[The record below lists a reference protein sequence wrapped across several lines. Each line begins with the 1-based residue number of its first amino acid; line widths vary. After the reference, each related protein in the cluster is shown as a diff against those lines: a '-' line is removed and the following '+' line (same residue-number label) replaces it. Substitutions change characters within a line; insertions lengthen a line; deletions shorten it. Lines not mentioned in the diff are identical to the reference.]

1 MGDNEISKIAIHSS
15 ILTMRSNKQWLLFL
29 TFFCHLT
36 PDCHLQQLE
45 NPRDHDQHSHQHQPQ
60 GLSQQNSAQG
70 GQKGP
75 RSEES
80 EVPQQRRRYPDRSR
94 SYSNSDPGAVF
105 RNQNQNRNQQT
116 SLFSQQQRS
125 SNQQQIS
132 FNQQQNSIKQ
142 TQSFAYEP
150 FPTNNNSRSN
160 YQGNVASSNY
170 QSNVIVTSRTTTTK
184 TTLKT
189 TQQTTVRPGQSP

>member
-1 MGDNEISKIAIHSS
+1 MNNTLVAIRGSSKLLVCQNLDYRNLQEISYNTNFR
-15 ILTMRSNKQWLLFL
+15 ILFKESYIYFFYFL
-29 TFFCHLT
+29 T
-36 PDCHLQQLE
+36 
-45 NPRDHDQHSHQHQPQ
+45 
-60 GLSQQNSAQG
+60 G

-116 SLFSQQQRS
+116 SSFSQQQRS

-132 FNQQQNSIKQ
+132 FNQQNSRNQQQSPIKQ

-160 YQGNVASSNY
+160 YQGAVH
-170 QSNVIVTSRTTTTK
+170 VIFELS
-184 TTLKT
+184 
-189 TQQTTVRPGQSP
+189 